1 MTAQSPFESFLMEL
15 VWLSEGRV
23 GITDGEA
30 RDYLNDSQLPEDQ
43 QIYRDHD
50 TLLAVARARNNEN
63 VVTLATIT
71 RLLKKHKLAMPSEG

>member
-1 MTAQSPFESFLMEL
+1 MSSPYESFLMEL
-15 VWLSEGRV
+15 VWLSESRV

-30 RDYLNDSQLPEDQ
+30 RDYFSDSQLPEDQ

-63 VVTLATIT
+63 VVALATIK
-71 RLLKKHKLAMPSEG
+71 RLLEKHKLTLPS